1 MKIFIAADMEGA
13 TGVVHHDQLMPE
25 GRGYAAAQRLLTGDV
40 NAAIEGVLRTDPLAT
55 FVVGDGHGPMRNII
69 LENLNPAAELV
80 IGSGKPTNK
89 PLCQLEGIDSTFDAA
104 FMIGYHSK
112 AGTPSGLLAHTYIGS
127 IVREWRLNGV
137 AVGEVQMNAA
147 VLGSFG
153 VAVALVV
160 GNSDLGPE
168 VAVWDPRVTFVA
180 TKRTLGP
187 TAGVCLTPA
196 RTRTLISNSAAHV
209 VANLGTSFPY
219 DVGHARIE
227 VDMYRREQ
235 CDKACSE
242 SGISKI
248 GESTIVAD
256 AENAADAFRLM
267 WRACTRALDEAP
279 AWLV

>member
-40 NAAIEGVLRTDPLAT
+40 NAAIEGVLRADPLAT

-69 LENLNPAAELV
+69 LEELHSAAELV
-80 IGSGKPTNK
+80 IGSGKPSNK

-104 FMIGYHSK
+104 FMIGYHSMS
-112 AGTPSGLLAHTYIGS
+112 GTPSGLLAHTYIGS
-127 IVREWRLNGV
+127 VVREWRLNSI

-153 VAVALVV
+153 VPVALVV

-168 VAVWDPRVTFVA
+168 IAAWDSRVAFVA

-187 TAGVCLTPA
+187 TAGVCLTPS
-196 RTRTLISNSAAHV
+196 RTRILISHAAAHV
-209 VANLGTSFPY
+209 VTNLGASFLY

-227 VDMYRREQ
+227 VEMYRREQ
-235 CDKACSE
+235 CDKASME
-242 SGISKI
+242 HGITKI
-248 GESTIVAD
+248 GDITIVAESD
-256 AENAADAFRLM
+256 NAADAFRLA

-279 AWLV
+279 AWLA